1 MNALLGVIFHFL
13 GGFASGSFYMPYK
26 KVKGWQWE
34 TFWLIGG
41 LFSWIIVPPLAAF
54 LTIPNFWCIIQSESS
69 SIIGFTFLFGALWG
83 IGGFMYGLGVRYLG
97 VALGSSIMLGLT
109 MVIGSLLPSIYYEFN
124 PQDGKDNIGLMLS
137 SEWGKMVLL
146 GLLVCVIG
154 IIISGKAGVMKD
166 KELQTDAVDPHG
178 VEVKTE
184 YKFGLGLIVAII
196 GIALGILLVII
207 VEDIIQKR
215 SENSFTKS
223 AILLGIS
230 IAVHNFPEGL
240 ALGSSFL
247 AISDFGSVL
256 ALAMLLHNIPE
267 GISMAIPMKINKTN
281 PIKIVLL
288 TILTGIPTGIGT
300 FIGAYM
306 GMISNVFISLCLS
319 FAGGTML
326 YIITDEIIP
335 NAKTLHSGR
344 ASSLGIVLGF
354 VIGLILYL

>member
-1 MNALLGVIFHFL
+1 MLNIGTITLY
-13 GGFASGSFYMPYK
+13 GFMVG
-26 KVKGWQWE
+26 
-34 TFWLIGG
+34 
-41 LFSWIIVPPLAAF
+41 
-54 LTIPNFWCIIQSESS
+54 
-69 SIIGFTFLFGALWG
+69 IIGTG
-83 IGGFMYGLGVRYLG
+83 IGGFFSLFIKESNRVLSF
-97 VALGSSIMLGLT
+97 LLGLT
-109 MVIGSLLPSIYYEFN
+109 GGFMLFIVTFHLLPEAFI
-124 PQDGKDNIGLMLS
+124 
-137 SEWGKMVLL
+137 L
-146 GLLVCVIG
+146 G
-154 IIISGKAGVMKD
+154 
-166 KELQTDAVDPHG
+166 
-178 VEVKTE
+178 
-184 YKFGLGLIVAII
+184 GLIVAII

-267 GISMAIPMKINKTN
+267 GISMAIPMKINRTN